1 MKIIPFLPDHIE
13 EAAHLFTSRYEIL
26 REKNPSLPGNGTE
39 VEVIKSRLANI
50 IQKNPAFIA
59 LESEKLVG
67 YLSGLR
73 MDEFK
78 GHCKGIYT
86 PEWAHTALEENTE
99 EIYQALY
106 TSLAAEWVKTGHV
119 QQAITFLANNR
130 RGIDFFFAYGFGMLV
145 EDGIRSMVDLETL
158 APQCQIRKA
167 TEADIPLLLHM
178 ETEFCAYMQSSPT
191 FLFCESRNS
200 KNWQDWLA
208 APHHNAWVASKDNQ
222 TVGYIFMEKDAAD
235 KAFVLRD
242 PLTCGVCGA
251 HVHPQ
256 YRGQG
261 IMKALL
267 QHGIEWYR
275 QRGYQRCAVDFET
288 ANPLARRFWRKHFT
302 IVCQSLIR
310 RIDERTVKE

>member
-78 GHCKGIYT
+78 GHCQRHLYSLNGHIQLWKKTQKRFIK
-86 PEWAHTALEENTE
+86 
-99 EIYQALY
+99 LY
-106 TSLAAEWVKTGHV
+106 THLWLPNGLKQGHV

-145 EDGIRSMVDLETL
+145 GGWHSFNGLIWETL

-167 TEADIPLLLHM
+167 TEAGYPPAV
-178 ETEFCAYMQSSPT
+178 AYGNRVLRLYAKFT
-191 FLFCESRNS
+191 DF
-200 KNWQDWLA
+200 
-208 APHHNAWVASKDNQ
+208 
-222 TVGYIFMEKDAAD
+222 
-235 KAFVLRD
+235 FVLRVSQFKEFGRIGW
-242 PLTCGVCGA
+242 PLRTIMLGLLPKIIKPSAISLWKKMPLIKLSFYAIPSPVESCGA

-261 IMKALL
+261 IMKALAPT
-267 QHGIEWYR
+267 R
-275 QRGYQRCAVDFET
+275 D
-288 ANPLARRFWRKHFT
+288 
-302 IVCQSLIR
+302 
-310 RIDERTVKE
+310 